1 MIRLD
6 SNKKYTS
13 YRVESGR
20 KTVNRRAFLTTV
32 STLALAGCATRL
44 GLADRVEVEAKYVVV
59 SERRNEDEDG
69 DRDVDGNRDESE
81 EENGADDPIELA
93 RRRYDPSS
101 GPSYDAIHD
110 RLADDIEPAGPLTIS
125 EATTERL
132 EQSFEVVRY
141 GMRGCGSLDGDDSD
155 CRDTWLFLDD
165 FNDLEVGD
173 VVDVRY
179 GEEMSGIVSV
189 ND

>member
-1 MIRLD
+1 M
-6 SNKKYTS
+6 
-13 YRVESGR
+13 
-20 KTVNRRAFLTTV
+20 NRRAFLTTV
-32 STLALAGCATRL
+32 PTLALAGCAARL
-44 GLADRVEVEAKYVVV
+44 GLVDRVEVAAKYVAV
-59 SERRNEDEDG
+59 SERRNEDRGGDG
-69 DRDVDGNRDESE
+69 DGNRDGSDEK
-81 EENGADDPIELA
+81 NGTDDPIELA

-101 GPSYDAIHD
+101 GPSYDEVHD
-110 RLADDIEPAGPLTIS
+110 RLADDVDPASPLTIS
-125 EATTERL
+125 EATNERL

-141 GMRGCGSLDGDDSD
+141 GMRGCESVDGSDAAADAG

-189 ND
+189 HD